1 MLGFPVQMRCIVT
14 GACGWTFLFYMMYL
28 FIYVLF
34 LAVLCL
40 PCCMDFS
47 PVAVPGLLI
56 TMASPGAEHGL

>member
-1 MLGFPVQMRCIVT
+1 MT

>member
-1 MLGFPVQMRCIVT
+1 MR
-14 GACGWTFLFYMMYL
+14 YL
-28 FIYVLF
+28 FIYGLF

-40 PCCMDFS
+40 LGCRDFSLVAVNGDYS